1 MFGSFPLTIIIIT
14 NIKYTSINTFL
25 QKLPSQDT
33 NLTFSDLEPL
43 SNHGHGHVTA
53 GSKHSNGIVT
63 ILYASGVVTCR
74 ASICFP
80 KVCSRHWPRRV
91 WNRQDGS
98 SPEDWSQAPS
108 AMARVITDKDKDNRH
123 GGDAKRRAETHN
135 YTMDRYFLC
144 MYIYIYT
151 YTYTAYMV
159 VPWRTTTSVVHLK

>member
-1 MFGSFPLTIIIIT
+1 M
-14 NIKYTSINTFL
+14 
-25 QKLPSQDT
+25 
-33 NLTFSDLEPL
+33 TFSDLEPL

-63 ILYASGVVTCR
+63 VLYASGVVTCR

-108 AMARVITDKDKDNRH
+108 RMVAATAATAATAMARVITKDKDNRH
-123 GGDAKRRAETHN
+123 GGDAKRRADTHN

-144 MYIYIYT
+144 MYIYT
-151 YTYTAYMV
+151 YTYTADMV
-159 VPWRTTTSVVHLK
+159 VP